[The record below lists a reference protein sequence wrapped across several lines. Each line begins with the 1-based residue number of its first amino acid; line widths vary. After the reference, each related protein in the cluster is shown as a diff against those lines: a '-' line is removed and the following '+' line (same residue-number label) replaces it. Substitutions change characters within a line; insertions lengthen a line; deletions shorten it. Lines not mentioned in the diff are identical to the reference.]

1 MDGSLR
7 SPTKNEL
14 KVIKNYFVPEPS
26 PYVSIGDS
34 LTTYAIYMS
43 NSRDVAV

>member
-1 MDGSLR
+1 MVPSGHQRRMS
-7 SPTKNEL
+7 K